1 MQSTKI
7 KNAFRII
14 FIICIIGIAAIGLYD
29 FIIPD
34 TISVFSNIT
43 DVEITREISMPFVS
57 ADIES
62 VPAGE
67 RVSQPESE
75 DRLYSLRSA
84 NTKIF
89 GVVPLK
95 KVNIDV
101 FREIA
106 LYPGGMPFGV
116 KLYTDGVIVAGVS
129 AVETA
134 NGKKSPAA
142 EAGIKVGDII
152 KKVGEK
158 EVNTTDEISST
169 VERSGGKKIAFTV
182 VRANKELNIEVEPAL
197 SQTDN
202 MYRTGMWL
210 RDSTAG
216 IGTVT
221 FISPSNNGFAG
232 LGHGICDV
240 DTGAVMPLRKGT
252 VVDVSIKGITKG
264 VTGSPGELKG
274 VFLPGR
280 TGSLIGN
287 KTCGVYGIMS
297 ENIDVSH
304 SQPLKIGLKDEVEIG
319 DAEIYCTVSK
329 DVEKYSAK
337 IVKIGNKEGEQKNF
351 VIKITDKRLLEA
363 TGGIVQGMSGSP
375 VIQNG
380 KLVGAITHV
389 LVNDPTKGYGIFIEN
404 MLKNMPEIME

>member
-43 DVEITREISMPFVS
+43 DIEITREISMPFVS

-351 VIKITDKRLLEA
+351 VIK
-363 TGGIVQGMSGSP
+363 
-375 VIQNG
+375 
-380 KLVGAITHV
+380 
-389 LVNDPTKGYGIFIEN
+389 
-404 MLKNMPEIME
+404 